1 MTFLVLYLV
10 DIKEGKDPKCNKQII
25 RSHCIP
31 NTGENEFDSNKQV
44 EHTYGFLFY
53 SSDIISYTMKCL

>member
-1 MTFLVLYLV
+1 M
-10 DIKEGKDPKCNKQII
+10 KEGKDPKYNKQIS

-31 NTGENEFDSNKQV
+31 NSGENEFDSNKQL

-53 SSDIISYTMKCL
+53 SSNIISYTMKCL